1 MMFSLLAR
9 LCAIAF
15 LTVASTPNISVAQIW
30 PEGGMSF
37 DQLQD
42 ILLNHPYAQS
52 TPECRRYKADKDNL
66 YRLCGPGGPRYG
78 DAAYC
83 KGLINAGSGLID
95 SCSDAVD
102 AEHKRQ
108 VAAKAN
114 AGQGSSQGTAQVGQ
128 CVAFSKVQERDSFGN
143 PSCGIRAENNCSVAT
158 QCQLEMTGV
167 DSQGRRHPSRQA
179 IHLRPGETGART
191 INNVLACENLQGQC
205 KPSTQ

>member
-15 LTVASTPNISVAQIW
+15 LTVVTTPNISIAQIF
-30 PEGGMSF
+30 PETLGF
-37 DQLQD
+37 DELQS
-42 ILLNHPYAQS
+42 ILLNHPYAQAQ
-52 TPECRRYKADKDNL
+52 PECQRYKAANQQFQ
-66 YRLCGPGGPRYG
+66 RECVAVPPQNRNQV
-78 DAAYC
+78 YC
-83 KGLINAGSGLID
+83 NGLIKRSSSLVNPCMNVVS
-95 SCSDAVD
+95 
-102 AEHKRQ
+102 AEHDRQ
-108 VAAKAN
+108 KAAKAN

-128 CVAFSKVQERDSFGN
+128 CVAFSKVQQRDSFGN
-143 PSCGIRAENNCSVAT
+143 PSCGIRAENNCSVAA

-205 KPSTQ
+205 KPWTQ

>member
-1 MMFSLLAR
+1 MFSLLAR

-15 LTVASTPNISVAQIW
+15 LTVVTTPNISVAQIFAS
-30 PEGGMSF
+30 ENISF
-37 DQLQD
+37 DQLKNT
-42 ILLNHPYAQS
+42 LLTHPYAQAQ
-52 TPECRRYKADKDNL
+52 PACQRYKAENDRFYSECAVGRPRNHDK
-66 YRLCGPGGPRYG
+66 
-78 DAAYC
+78 AYC
-83 KGLINAGSGLID
+83 LRLSETGSALINPCMDVVL
-95 SCSDAVD
+95 

-143 PSCGIRAENNCSVAT
+143 PSCGIRAENNCSVAA

-205 KPSTQ
+205 KPWTQ